1 MGWAAIALLYESG
14 LIMLA
19 AATAG
24 RVCDDRSEINSRSLK
39 AFFLDTVV
47 TDKVRIGFFDDSD
60 ANNARCR

>member
-19 AATAG
+19 SATG
-24 RVCDDRSEINSRSLK
+24 WVCDDRSEINSRSLK